1 MNIVLVG
8 YMGSGKSSVAYQLSY
23 RLQTPYIDSDKQIER
38 EQHKTISTIFE
49 ESGEQAFRDME
60 TAYLR
65 RLTGE
70 RGRFILSTG
79 GGMPVREENRVLLKQ
94 IGKVIYLKTD
104 AETIYERLKEDTTRP
119 LLQCEDPQSRIR
131 DMLSER
137 DPMYEDAADYIV
149 VTTGKSV
156 QEIVTQIV
164 ALTESATPGS

>member
-38 EQHKTISTIFE
+38 EQHKTISAIFAD
-49 ESGEQAFRDME
+49 SGEQAFRDME

-65 RLTGE
+65 RLTE
-70 RGRFILSTG
+70 QKGRFILSTG
-79 GGMPVREENRVLLKQ
+79 GGMPVREENRALLKQ

-119 LLQCEDPQSRIR
+119 LLQCEDPSGRIR
-131 DMLSER
+131 DMLSVR
-137 DPMYEDAADYIV
+137 DPIYADAADYVV
-149 VTTGKSV
+149 VTTGQSV
-156 QEIVTQIV
+156 QEIVAKIV
-164 ALTESATPGS
+164 DLMEDDV